1 MLLPEV
7 LYENNKLLGV
17 RIVEIKDLFEF
28 MHKTGGKEVSKNIN
42 TLLKA
47 ADEDDQQIILKIIRA
62 IVQ

>member
-1 MLLPEV
+1 MYPSLDTLEKIAKV
-7 LYENNKLLGV
+7 LK
-17 RIVEIKDLFEF
+17 VEIKDLFEF
-28 MHKTGGKEVSKNIN
+28 MHKTGSKEVSKNIN